1 MNHDPMLRPDSLNR
15 KPSWGEKQLQQK
27 PALFPVERRHELTDV
42 AKTLAAHGGGAVAFD
57 LALDL
62 VLNEVVEQAR
72 AATRADGAA
81 IALARDGEMEC
92 RATTGDSAPGLGVRV
107 ESTSG
112 LSGACLQTGEIQHC
126 TDSEI
131 DERVDAEACR
141 ELGLRSILVMPLDD
155 GEGPFG
161 IIEVLSS
168 QPHAFGERDIEALRK
183 LSLRIVESKREAEAG
198 ANGRP
203 EPVAEQSNAEF
214 ATSSVDAPDPAVDH
228 EDESL
233 DGIPPT

>member
-1 MNHDPMLRPDSLNR
+1 MTFDPMLRPDPLER
-15 KPSWGEKQLQQK
+15 QPSWDEKRFQPK
-27 PALFPVERRHELTDV
+27 PTLFPVERRNELTDV

-72 AATRADGAA
+72 SATRADGAA

-92 RATTGDSAPGLGVRV
+92 RATTGAAAPGLGVRV

-155 GEGPFG
+155 EQGPFG
-161 IIEVLSS
+161 IIEVFSS
-168 QPHAFGERDIEALRK
+168 RAHAFGERDIDTLRK
-183 LSLRIVESKREAEAG
+183 LSLRVVESKREAEEGAHGSAG
-198 ANGRP
+198 TGPRGGNWVRVRQCEA
-203 EPVAEQSNAEF
+203 
-214 ATSSVDAPDPAVDH
+214 
-228 EDESL
+228 
-233 DGIPPT
+233 